1 MHLLEKMEEGTTRYG
16 FVHREEMVLVKV
28 QELLASAGRQEEA
41 FMLLVSLFDEVAD
54 KLSQSSYRNHLDSV
68 ANNRLRHLL
77 GEASRQYRLCRE
89 GQDEAFVKRYQ
100 VTLRRLLRRPVY
112 QSHGFFDLLKGVK
125 AGAR

>member
-1 MHLLEKMEEGTTRYG
+1 M
-16 FVHREEMVLVKV
+16 LVKV
-28 QELLASAGRQEEA
+28 QELLASDGHQEA
-41 FMLLVSLFDEVAD
+41 FTLLVSLFDEVAD

-77 GEASRQYRLCRE
+77 GEASRQYRRCRE